1 MVTCSAGKNQSGW
14 LGSGG
19 HIHSQAIGVMLGQ
32 AEKGL
37 HSVQLA
43 VSETKMVAVLEGL
56 RGESSIADICHK
68 HQISESL

>member
-43 VSETKMVAVLEGL
+43 VSFQSHQFLLTILIALEGIPYFSIL
-56 RGESSIADICHK
+56 R
-68 HQISESL
+68 